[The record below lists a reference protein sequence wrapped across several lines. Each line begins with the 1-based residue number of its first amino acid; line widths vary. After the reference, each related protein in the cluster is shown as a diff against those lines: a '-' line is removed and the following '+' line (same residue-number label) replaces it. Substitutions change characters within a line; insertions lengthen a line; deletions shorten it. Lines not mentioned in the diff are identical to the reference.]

1 MVFAREFER
10 IKKAFARDE
19 ANVESALVLIPLLI
33 LFLMGAQIIV
43 ATNMRSLDMAMAQ
56 GDAASRAISKEFIPT
71 DQILDVGGRIE
82 KIQILITHRT
92 HVLPQLV
99 PGLAALLG
107 GLPVT
112 DVVGVSVIE
121 P

>member
-1 MVFAREFER
+1 MVFAKQFER
-10 IKKAFARDE
+10 CKKSLARED

-33 LFLMGAQIIV
+33 LFLLGAQIII
-43 ATNMRSLDMAMAQ
+43 ATNLRNVDLAMAQ
-56 GDAASRAISKEFIPT
+56 GEAASRAISQEFDPT
-71 DQILDVGGRIE
+71 DQILEVGGRIE
-82 KIQILITHRT
+82 KIRILVVHRT

-99 PGLAALLG
+99 PGLVSLFG
-107 GLPVT
+107 GNPVT

>member
-10 IKKAFARDE
+10 MKKAFSREE

-43 ATNMRSLDMAMAQ
+43 ATNMRNLDMAMAQ
-56 GDAASRAISKEFIPT
+56 GEAASRAISKEFKPT
-71 DQILDVGGRIE
+71 DQILEVGGRIE
-82 KIQILITHRT
+82 KIQILVTHRT

-107 GLPVT
+107 GQPVT

>member
-10 IKKAFARDE
+10 IKKAFAREE

-43 ATNMRSLDMAMAQ
+43 ATNMRNLDMAMAQ
-56 GDAASRAISKEFIPT
+56 GDAASRAISKELKPT
-71 DQILDVGGRIE
+71 DQILEVGGRIE
-82 KIQILITHRT
+82 KIQILVTHRT